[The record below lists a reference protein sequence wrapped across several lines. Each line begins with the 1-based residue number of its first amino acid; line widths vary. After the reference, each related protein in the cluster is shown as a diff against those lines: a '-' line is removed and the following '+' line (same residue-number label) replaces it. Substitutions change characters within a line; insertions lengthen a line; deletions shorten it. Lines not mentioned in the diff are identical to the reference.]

1 MKIYLLSLQIT
12 FMKTAKF
19 VYIVNF
25 HSKWTNWYSL
35 KHMISLS
42 NKKILCWKIHFL
54 LTKINFLVTASR
66 AFRRKG
72 EKLLIKNSSTTKIWT
87 RGSDWNVNVFL
98 HQFSRYLS
106 CLKLLTPKIGEDKTK
121 IDLLHIWQHFWEYEL
136 KIQTKIYLHSHK
148 QMFLQKAKCIEKRI
162 CWKLSDAS
170 CSPALLPG
178 SKNSFENLK
187 KLCHNVATMP
197 QCSNNATM

>member
-19 VYIVNF
+19 VYIVSF

-54 LTKINFLVTASR
+54 LTNLHFLVTASR

-72 EKLLIKNSSTTKIWT
+72 EKLWIKNSSMTKIWT
-87 RGSDWNVNVFL
+87 WGSDWNVNVFL
-98 HQFSRYLS
+98 HQFSRYFS
-106 CLKLLTPKIGEDKTK
+106 CLKLLTPKIGKTK
-121 IDLLHIWQHFWEYEL
+121 PKLIFYIYGSISENMSWKFKRKSICIHTDKCSSKKQNVL
-136 KIQTKIYLHSHK
+136 KREFVGSF
-148 QMFLQKAKCIEKRI
+148 QMQV
-162 CWKLSDAS
+162 
-170 CSPALLPG
+170 ALLLYFREAKTLLRTW
-178 SKNSFENLK
+178 KNY
-187 KLCHNVATMP
+187 ATM
-197 QCSNNATM
+197 